1 MNEGHPASDS
11 TAPVTKA
18 DLLRWRLATDEALAR
33 RDDGHPSREPD
44 QMDVRDL
51 LKKRDT
57 KGEGR

>member
-18 DLLRWRLATDEALAR
+18 DLLRWRLATEEAPAR
-33 RDDGHPSREPD
+33 PDGHPSREPD

-51 LKKRDT
+51 LKKQDT